1 MLKVWLINPYVHIPG
16 EAWREGR
23 SSHLARELSARGH
36 EVTLWTGN
44 FSHHFKTFR
53 CEGWQDIEVHPG
65 YLIKLV
71 PSSAYA
77 KNISIGRLIYE
88 GRFARRMFERAS
100 KDPKPDVIVAHDP
113 PQVNGHFGLRL
124 ARKHGVPLVVDTVD
138 LWPEFFVRAMPK
150 PLRALAQ
157 IAAVPLFAWRKRNWR
172 AANGYTSLARP
183 YLDVVLDVADPERKK
198 PSVVAYNGIDV
209 AEFRSHLNGEQLE
222 NLPAKQPGEIRAVFA
237 GTLGPSYDVPAMLG
251 AARRAEKECPQ
262 LRLVIAGDGSFRPD
276 VEARAK
282 EGKNVL
288 YAGKLAVDRLVRLY
302 ASCDIG
308 LCAYGPF
315 SNVEMPDKIYDYTA
329 AGLAVVNSLVGEV
342 RGFIER
348 EKVGLNY
355 RAGDADDL
363 YKALSCLVENEQV
376 MTEFKLR
383 SWSVGEEFE
392 NAKQIAGLADMIE
405 QVVAKA

>member
-1 MLKVWLINPYVHIPG
+1 
-16 EAWREGR
+16 
-23 SSHLARELSARGH
+23 
-36 EVTLWTGN
+36 
-44 FSHHFKTFR
+44 
-53 CEGWQDIEVHPG
+53 
-65 YLIKLV
+65 
-71 PSSAYA
+71 
-77 KNISIGRLIYE
+77 
-88 GRFARRMFERAS
+88 MFERAS
-100 KDPKPDVIVAHDP
+100 QAPKPDVIVAHDP

-150 PLRALAQ
+150 AIRPMAQ
-157 IAAVPLFAWRKRNWR
+157 IAALPLFAWRKRNWR
-172 AANGYTSLARP
+172 AAAAYTSLARP
-183 YLDVVLDVADPERKK
+183 YLDVVLDVADPERRK
-198 PSVVAYNGIDV
+198 PAVVAYNGIDV
-209 AEFRSHLNGEQLE
+209 AEFRSHLSGDELE
-222 NLPAKQPGEIRAVFA
+222 NLPPKQPNEIRAVFA
-237 GTLGPSYDVPAMLG
+237 GTLGPSYDVPAMLA

-262 LRLVIAGDGSFRPD
+262 LRLVIAGDGPYRPD
-276 VEARAK
+276 VEARAQ

-348 EKVGLNY
+348 EKIGLNY
-355 RAGDADDL
+355 QAGDGDDL
-363 YKALSCLVENEQV
+363 FLALSRLAEDDKA
-376 MTEFKLR
+376 MADFKVR
-383 SWSVGEEFE
+383 SWNVGEEFE

-405 QVVAKA
+405 KVATKG